1 MKKWPKIAVTP
12 KEAHIRDE
20 VLGGGADHVPSGHP
34 GSTALKSDSV
44 RQIVQH
50 VSNVAPPAAQD

>member
-1 MKKWPKIAVTP
+1 MKFS
-12 KEAHIRDE
+12 
-20 VLGGGADHVPSGHP
+20 GAERNHVPSGHP